1 MKVLMF
7 GWEFPPHILG
17 GLGTAS
23 YGLTKGMS
31 QQDDLEITFCIPK
44 PWGDEDQSFLRI
56 IGMNST
62 PVVWKNVGWDYVKGR
77 VGSYMD
83 PQLFYDLRD
92 HIYADF
98 NYLNTNDL
106 GCIEFSGRYP
116 DNLHEEINNYSIVAG
131 VVGPFRR
138 PTPTSTST
146 SSTGSTTRSPAGCAR
161 GWWTAALWPCPPPTT
176 WRPPFWSRTA

>member
-62 PVVWKNVGWDYVKGR
+62 PVVWKNVGWDYVKGTSR
-77 VGSYMD
+77 
-83 PQLFYDLRD
+83 FLRLQ
-92 HIYADF
+92 HPSRR
-98 NYLNTNDL
+98 N
-106 GCIEFSGRYP
+106 
-116 DNLHEEINNYSIVAG
+116 
-131 VVGPFRR
+131 FRH
-138 PTPTSTST
+138 
-146 SSTGSTTRSPAGCAR
+146 RS
-161 GWWTAALWPCPPPTT
+161 
-176 WRPPFWSRTA
+176 